1 MRVRCSV
8 DNSDV
13 YKQNKLRTFPEC
25 FRQARRRTRHETQD
39 LAKNREIER
48 DKLPEGEGERKRR
61 RIFHER
67 NGSVKQEN

>member
-1 MRVRCSV
+1 MIVRCSV

-25 FRQARRRTRHETQD
+25 SRQAGSRTRHETQD

-48 DKLPEGEGERKRR
+48 DKLPEGEGER
-61 RIFHER
+61 ER
-67 NGSVKQEN
+67 EGEFSMSETDQ